1 MKSSV
6 KKIIIFL
13 AIIFLLLIYAGLRTY
28 NSHNKDQV
36 ISSEDQKNYSEEKSE
51 SNRKFEIEEVSD
63 EEKKQM
69 EESLGYEIS
78 EIKHIKFFED
88 EDYIKQELKNKEG
101 YIIEDISEVKNAIE
115 FSGDYYQSI
124 YDNKKDEEVTIKL
137 GEKKFKND
145 YMADLPIDA
154 KIISNALGFDVKR
167 EILID
172 LDLDIK
178 IEGKNFAT
186 ASLYPEIN
194 SYDFKIINK
203 DGEVRKGSA
212 KKVVGGYLIVRKE
225 QINEI

>member
-1 MKSSV
+1 MKSLA
-6 KKIIIFL
+6 KKLIIFL
-13 AIIFLLLIYAGLRTY
+13 AIIFLLFIYAGLRTY
-28 NSHNKDQV
+28 NSHNKDQI
-36 ISSEDQKNYSEEKSE
+36 ISSEGKKNISGEKSE
-51 SNRKFEIEEVSD
+51 DKQKFEIEDVSD

-88 EDYIKQELKNKEG
+88 EDYIKQEVKNKEG
-101 YIIEDISEVKNAIE
+101 YIIEDISEVKNVEE
-115 FSGDYYQSI
+115 FNGDYYQSI
-124 YDNKKDEEVTIKL
+124 CDNKEDEEVTIKL

-172 LDLDIK
+172 LDFEIK
-178 IEGKNFAT
+178 VEGKTFAT
-186 ASLYPEIN
+186 VSLYPEIN

-212 KKVVGGYLIVRKE
+212 KKVVGVYLIVRKE